1 MMKKVLEIRHLN
13 TEFSAEQ
20 GTVQAVRD
28 VSLDLYE
35 GEILGVVGESGSGK
49 SVTMYSIMGLLAEN
63 GRVTGG
69 EIKFKDRDI
78 SRCAFPNNRQYEDV
92 MQTIRGKEIGMIFQD
107 PMTFLNPVL
116 RIETQLVEPLLNH
129 TGMTRS
135 QASQRAVELLR
146 QVGIPSPETRIHQYP
161 HQFSGGM
168 RQRVALI
175 RTLAAEPE
183 MLMLDEPF
191 SALDY
196 QTRLEVCDDVQ
207 SIIKGEKKTALLV
220 THDIS
225 EAIALSD
232 KVVVLSA
239 RPARVVAEHLIGFG
253 DGSPKKRR
261 ECPEF
266 SATFEVLRKELG
278 I

>member
-1 MMKKVLEIRHLN
+1 MLKFENITYTYHTK
-13 TEFSAEQ
+13 
-20 GTVQAVRD
+20 
-28 VSLDLYE
+28 E
-35 GEILGVVGESGSGK
+35 GETTAVKDLTFTVEDGQFVSVIGPSGCGKTTILSLAAGILAPSSGEVKRGGGEFGYMLQRDALFPWR
-49 SVTMYSIMGLLAEN
+49 SVEQNIFLPLEVKKRNTPEMRQKAVALAEKY
-63 GRVTGG
+63 GL
-69 EIKFKDRDI
+69 KDFLKK
-78 SRCAFPNNRQYEDV
+78 SPN
-92 MQTIRGKEIGMIFQD
+92 
-107 PMTFLNPVL
+107 
-116 RIETQLVEPLLNH
+116 QL
-129 TGMTRS
+129 
-135 QASQRAVELLR
+135 
-146 QVGIPSPETRIHQYP
+146 
-161 HQFSGGM
+161 SGGM

-175 RTLAAEPE
+175 RTLAAEPDI
-183 MLMLDEPF
+183 LMLDEPF

-239 RPARVVAEHLIGFG
+239 RPARVVAEHKIAFG

-266 SATFEVLRKELG
+266 SQTFEILRKELG

>member
-1 MMKKVLEIRHLN
+1 MLKFENITYTYHTK
-13 TEFSAEQ
+13 
-20 GTVQAVRD
+20 
-28 VSLDLYE
+28 E
-35 GEILGVVGESGSGK
+35 GETTAVKDLTFTVEDGQFVSVIGPSGCGKTTILSLAAGILAPSSGEVKRGGGEFGYMLQRDALFPWR
-49 SVTMYSIMGLLAEN
+49 SVEQNIFLPLEVKKRNTPEMRQKAVALAEKY
-63 GRVTGG
+63 GL
-69 EIKFKDRDI
+69 KDFLKK
-78 SRCAFPNNRQYEDV
+78 SPN
-92 MQTIRGKEIGMIFQD
+92 
-107 PMTFLNPVL
+107 
-116 RIETQLVEPLLNH
+116 QL
-129 TGMTRS
+129 
-135 QASQRAVELLR
+135 
-146 QVGIPSPETRIHQYP
+146 
-161 HQFSGGM
+161 SGGM

-175 RTLAAEPE
+175 RTLAAEPDI
-183 MLMLDEPF
+183 LMLDEPF

-232 KVVVLSA
+232 KVVVLSS
-239 RPARVVAEHLIGFG
+239 RPARVVAEHKIEFG

-266 SATFEVLRKELG
+266 SQTFEILRKELG

>member
-1 MMKKVLEIRHLN
+1 MLTFNDISYTYHTK
-13 TEFSAEQ
+13 
-20 GTVQAVRD
+20 
-28 VSLDLYE
+28 E
-35 GEILGVVGESGSGK
+35 GETTAVKELSFTVEDEQFVSVIGPSGCGKTTILSLAA
-49 SVTMYSIMGLLAEN
+49 GLLSPSSGEVI
-63 GRVTGG
+63 RTGG
-69 EIKFKDRDI
+69 ECGYMLQRDALFPWRTVEGNIFLPLEVKKRNTPEMRDKALALAEKYGLKD
-78 SRCAFPNNRQYEDV
+78 
-92 MQTIRGKEIGMIFQD
+92 
-107 PMTFLNPVL
+107 FLKKTPS
-116 RIETQLVEPLLNH
+116 QL
-129 TGMTRS
+129 
-135 QASQRAVELLR
+135 
-146 QVGIPSPETRIHQYP
+146 
-161 HQFSGGM
+161 SGGM

-220 THDIS
+220 AHDIS

>member
-1 MMKKVLEIRHLN
+1 MLTFDNITFTYHSKTGETTAVKDLSFTVEDGQFVSVIGPSGCGKTTVL
-13 TEFSAEQ
+13 
-20 GTVQAVRD
+20 
-28 VSLDLYE
+28 SLAC
-35 GEILGVVGESGSGK
+35 
-49 SVTMYSIMGLLAEN
+49 GLLTPSSGE
-63 GRVTGG
+63 VKCDGG
-69 EIKFKDRDI
+69 EFGYMLQKD
-78 SRCAFPNNRQYEDV
+78 ALFPWRTVEQNIYLPLEVKKRNTPEMRERALNLAEKYGLKD
-92 MQTIRGKEIGMIFQD
+92 
-107 PMTFLNPVL
+107 FLKKSP
-116 RIETQLVEPLLNH
+116 TQL
-129 TGMTRS
+129 
-135 QASQRAVELLR
+135 
-146 QVGIPSPETRIHQYP
+146 
-161 HQFSGGM
+161 SGGM

-175 RTLAAEPE
+175 RTLASEPDI
-183 MLMLDEPF
+183 LLLDEPF

-207 SIIKGEKKTALLV
+207 GIIKGEKKTALLI

-239 RPARVVAEHLIGFG
+239 RPARTIAEHMITFG

-266 SATFEVLRKELG
+266 ASMFETLRKELG

>member
-1 MMKKVLEIRHLN
+1 MLKFENITYTYHTK
-13 TEFSAEQ
+13 
-20 GTVQAVRD
+20 
-28 VSLDLYE
+28 E
-35 GEILGVVGESGSGK
+35 GETTAVKDLTFTVEDGQFVSVIGPSGCGKTTILSLAAGILAPSSGEVKRGGGEFGYMLQRDALFPWR
-49 SVTMYSIMGLLAEN
+49 SVEQNIFLPLEVKKRNTPEMRQKAVALAEKY
-63 GRVTGG
+63 GL
-69 EIKFKDRDI
+69 KDFLKK
-78 SRCAFPNNRQYEDV
+78 SPN
-92 MQTIRGKEIGMIFQD
+92 
-107 PMTFLNPVL
+107 
-116 RIETQLVEPLLNH
+116 QL
-129 TGMTRS
+129 
-135 QASQRAVELLR
+135 
-146 QVGIPSPETRIHQYP
+146 
-161 HQFSGGM
+161 SGGM

-175 RTLAAEPE
+175 RTLAAEPD
-183 MLMLDEPF
+183 MLMLGEPF

-239 RPARVVAEHLIGFG
+239 RPARVVAEHKIAFG

-266 SATFEVLRKELG
+266 SQTFEILRKELG

>member
-1 MMKKVLEIRHLN
+1 MLTFNDISYTYHTK
-13 TEFSAEQ
+13 
-20 GTVQAVRD
+20 
-28 VSLDLYE
+28 E
-35 GEILGVVGESGSGK
+35 GETTAVKELSFTVEDEQFVSVIGPSGCGKTTILSLAA
-49 SVTMYSIMGLLAEN
+49 GLLSPSSGEVI
-63 GRVTGG
+63 RTGG
-69 EIKFKDRDI
+69 ECGYMLQRDALFPWRTVEGNIFLPLEVKKRNTPEMRDKALALAEKYGLKD
-78 SRCAFPNNRQYEDV
+78 
-92 MQTIRGKEIGMIFQD
+92 
-107 PMTFLNPVL
+107 FLKKTPS
-116 RIETQLVEPLLNH
+116 QL
-129 TGMTRS
+129 
-135 QASQRAVELLR
+135 
-146 QVGIPSPETRIHQYP
+146 
-161 HQFSGGM
+161 SGGM

>member
-1 MMKKVLEIRHLN
+1 MLKFENITYTYHTK
-13 TEFSAEQ
+13 
-20 GTVQAVRD
+20 
-28 VSLDLYE
+28 E
-35 GEILGVVGESGSGK
+35 GETTAVKDLSFTVEDGQFVSVIGPSGCGKTTILSLAA
-49 SVTMYSIMGLLAEN
+49 GLLAPSSGEVKR
-63 GRVTGG
+63 GGG
-69 EIKFKDRDI
+69 EFGYMLQRD
-78 SRCAFPNNRQYEDV
+78 ALFPWRS
-92 MQTIRGKEIGMIFQD
+92 
-107 PMTFLNPVL
+107 
-116 RIETQLVEPLLNH
+116 VEQNIYLPLEVKKRN
-129 TGMTRS
+129 TPQMRE
-135 QASQRAVELLR
+135 RAVALAEKYGLKDFLKKSPNEL
-146 QVGIPSPETRIHQYP
+146 
-161 HQFSGGM
+161 SGGM

-175 RTLAAEPE
+175 RTLASEPDI
-183 MLMLDEPF
+183 LMLDEPF

-239 RPARVVAEHLIGFG
+239 RPAKLVAEHLIEFG

-266 SATFEVLRKELG
+266 SQTFEILRKELG

>member
-1 MMKKVLEIRHLN
+1 MLTFDNISYTYHTK
-13 TEFSAEQ
+13 
-20 GTVQAVRD
+20 
-28 VSLDLYE
+28 E
-35 GEILGVVGESGSGK
+35 GETTAVKDLSFTVEDGQFVSVIGPSGCGKTTILSLGA
-49 SVTMYSIMGLLAEN
+49 GLLSPSSGEV
-63 GRVTGG
+63 RRSGG
-69 EIKFKDRDI
+69 EFGYMLQRDALFSWRTVEGNIFLPLEVKKRNTPEMREKAIALAEKYGLKD
-78 SRCAFPNNRQYEDV
+78 
-92 MQTIRGKEIGMIFQD
+92 
-107 PMTFLNPVL
+107 FLKKTPS
-116 RIETQLVEPLLNH
+116 QL
-129 TGMTRS
+129 
-135 QASQRAVELLR
+135 
-146 QVGIPSPETRIHQYP
+146 
-161 HQFSGGM
+161 SGGM

-207 SIIKGEKKTALLV
+207 GIIKGEKKTALLV

-239 RPARVVAEHLIGFG
+239 RPARVIAEHLIEFG
-253 DGSPKKRR
+253 EGSPKKRR